1 MSFRQFPFMQY
12 TSRISNYILQ
22 VPIIFQNSFM
32 YFNKLKRLQRI
43 MMSCVKWRMHI
54 HMTYI
59 SQRGAIQY
67 KSWIQ
72 IHNVGPP
79 THLNLWVAMD
89 VHQPKTHQSE
99 GRMRMKW
106 KWGPYIPT
114 ARGGGHYWLDVTL
127 PHPTHGCHVSMM
139 VGDRQST
146 YQLLTSNCLV
156 CRLRWCSRFV
166 KWSAHNNWLLN

>member
-67 KSWIQ
+67 KSWTQ

-114 ARGGGHYWLDVTL
+114 ARGGGTIDWTWPFHTQPMDVTC
-127 PHPTHGCHVSMM
+127 PWWWGIDNQHI
-139 VGDRQST
+139 
-146 YQLLTSNCLV
+146 N
-156 CRLRWCSRFV
+156 CSR
-166 KWSAHNNWLLN
+166 AIA